1 MIKLKDI
8 LKELAQEHVYHGDLL
23 DTIKNIEKLNKSDV
37 NKETVYKLLTDD
49 HKAKFI
55 KFITVGNKYALFSEK
70 DSNQYIDYYLNCK
83 TMKIEVL
90 IVYEVDSNR
99 MIENVVWKY
108 KDQTNTTEQYL
119 CKNLY
124 LGHYFDIYDAIISD
138 KNISEVSVRS
148 YWSMLIV
155 ASLAKGYH
163 AAIVEDKTYR
173 IVKDIKQGE
182 VMQSTYDNFHKP
194 MSRKRSKLDVEDID
208 IEKLNIKYGSNVR
221 TNRFMIYK

>member
-138 KNISEVSVRS
+138 KNT
-148 YWSMLIV
+148 
-155 ASLAKGYH
+155 
-163 AAIVEDKTYR
+163 IVEDKTYR